1 MKRVYLIIG
10 CLCLLAFAVM
20 PAQAFTAKT
29 LTVTLAPNGDAQ
41 ITMQYDLSFL
51 EQSAVFF
58 RMADPA
64 TELKKAFDSNT
75 NREVTVNSV
84 TSSSADFVVPSY
96 ARVTQKDGT
105 MTMTSP
111 EISFSRAQEVLKRYW
126 FAPLISA
133 NFAPQ
138 QTIIIFPDGYQETFS
153 NALTMP
159 SITHTMN
166 V

>member
-10 CLCLLAFAVM
+10 CLCLLAFSVM

-29 LTVTLAPNGDAQ
+29 LNVALAPNGDAQ
-41 ITMQYDLSFL
+41 ITMQYDLNFL

-75 NREVTVNSV
+75 NRQVTVNSV
-84 TSSSADFVVPSY
+84 TSSSADFIVPSY
-96 ARVTQKDGT
+96 AQVIQGNGT
-105 MTMTSP
+105 TTMTSP
-111 EISFSRAQEVLKRYW
+111 EISFARAQEVLKKYW

-138 QTIIIFPDGYQETFS
+138 VTTITFPDGYQETFANS
-153 NALTMP
+153 LTMP

>member
-10 CLCLLAFAVM
+10 CLCLLAFSVM

-29 LTVTLAPNGDAQ
+29 LTVALAPNGDAH
-41 ITMQYDLSFL
+41 ITMQYDLNFL

-64 TELKKAFDSNT
+64 NELKKAFDSNT
-75 NREVTVNSV
+75 NRQVTVNSV

-96 ARVTQKDGT
+96 AQVTQGNGT
-105 MTMTSP
+105 TTMTSP
-111 EISFSRAQEVLKRYW
+111 EISFARAQEVLKKYW

-138 QTIIIFPDGYQETFS
+138 VTTITFPDGYQETFTNS
-153 NALTMP
+153 ITMP